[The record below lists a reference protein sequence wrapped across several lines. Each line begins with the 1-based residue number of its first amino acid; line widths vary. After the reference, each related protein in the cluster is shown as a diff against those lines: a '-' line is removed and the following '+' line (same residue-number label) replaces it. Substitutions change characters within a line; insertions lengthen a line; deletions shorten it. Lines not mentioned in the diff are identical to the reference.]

1 VSSHAEEAEEAEKGE
16 GFLRQSSASSAP
28 SACQFFLRIRY
39 DTESGKTI
47 SKGTERNREQP
58 EEQRKK
64 CESPLFL
71 WLSSAPLYLNL
82 CFLAF
87 DVRLVFFRIWYEAR
101 SFSGFVGIR
110 QKNKPHTESPELPEF
125 SRAERRTPQ
134 IVRYV
139 SSVDASTMID
149 HLEKNSLC

>member
-1 VSSHAEEAEEAEKGE
+1 VSSHAEEAEEAEKSE

-39 DTESGKTI
+39 DTEAGKTI

-87 DVRLVFFRIWYEAR
+87 DVRLVFFRIWYYPNDGVRAPTEGSRRQNRGASLDVR
-101 SFSGFVGIR
+101 SWPHGFG
-110 QKNKPHTESPELPEF
+110 E
-125 SRAERRTPQ
+125 
-134 IVRYV
+134 
-139 SSVDASTMID
+139 
-149 HLEKNSLC
+149 